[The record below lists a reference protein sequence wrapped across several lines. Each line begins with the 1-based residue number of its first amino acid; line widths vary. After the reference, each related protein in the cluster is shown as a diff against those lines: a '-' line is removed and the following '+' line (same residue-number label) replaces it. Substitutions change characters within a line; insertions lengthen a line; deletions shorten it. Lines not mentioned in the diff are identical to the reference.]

1 LFAHAANVVV
11 VDYVV
16 EIIVVSF
23 VLVVVVVVDVMDDV
37 VATAAAAAVNA
48 NAHIAAFDVP
58 VVAVAV
64 VDVTLSLNAAIFVDR
79 SVAEFVRVAV
89 VRHHPYCY
97 YAAAAAAMDADSEN
111 VVVETWADEEV
122 TIKKT

>member
-1 LFAHAANVVV
+1 MFAHAANVVV

-58 VVAVAV
+58 VVVA

-79 SVAEFVRVAV
+79 SVVEFVRVAV
-89 VRHHPYCY
+89 VRHHLCCC
-97 YAAAAAAMDADSEN
+97 AAVAMDADSEN

>member
-16 EIIVVSF
+16 EIIVVPF

-37 VATAAAAAVNA
+37 VATAAAAVNA
-48 NAHIAAFDVP
+48 NAHIAAFDDP
-58 VVAVAV
+58 VVA
-64 VDVTLSLNAAIFVDR
+64 VTLSLNAAIFVDR

>member
-1 LFAHAANVVV
+1 LAHAANVVV

-58 VVAVAV
+58 VVAVA